1 METHNTENRSS
12 EIYSKEMEKRF
23 PNLHDNEMPGLKD
36 PNREELPQLLKNEKD
51 RKEFANRQSV
61 EKTGYLKSTAATRFA
76 IDDNVKESQKFS
88 NTMYSS
94 DFPRVRTG
102 DTGADTMINLKKGM
116 TFDNNAL
123 SKAKT
128 HNRAKSMAKAKM
140 GKTAVGQKRRDLNP
154 NNLFLRNQPSI
165 TTYAKDPTNKFMK

>member
-1 METHNTENRSS
+1 METHNAENRSS

-23 PNLHDNEMPGLKD
+23 PNLHDNEMPGIKD

-76 IDDNVKESQKFS
+76 VDDPVNVKESQKFS

-94 DFPRVRTG
+94 DFQRVRTG
-102 DTGADTMINLKKGM
+102 NTGTMIDAKKSM
-116 TFDNNAL
+116 NFDKNAL
-123 SKAKT
+123 NKVKM
-128 HNRAKSMAKAKM
+128 HNRSRSMAKTKL